1 MTLDKFIQDF
11 AEQFE
16 MTEMEEFTP
25 ATRFKELDE
34 WDSLIALSII
44 GMAKNTYNVKLVGG
58 DLRTLTTIEDVFN
71 LIQSKR

>member
-71 LIQSKR
+71 LIQSKL